1 MTLTSSFAKLLQN
14 WYDQSF
20 GREIER
26 QCDLWELYRR
36 RDNEEKTLQ
45 HQWIDEPVK
54 YNDIYS
60 QVIILLY
67 TWQTLLLTFLNTF
80 M

>member
-1 MTLTSSFAKLLQN
+1 MTLTSSFAKLLQS

-20 GREIER
+20 GHEIER

-45 HQWIDEPVK
+45 HQWIVEPVK
-54 YNDIYS
+54 YNVMTYS
-60 QVIILLY
+60 QVIIL
-67 TWQTLLLTFLNTF
+67 
-80 M
+80 